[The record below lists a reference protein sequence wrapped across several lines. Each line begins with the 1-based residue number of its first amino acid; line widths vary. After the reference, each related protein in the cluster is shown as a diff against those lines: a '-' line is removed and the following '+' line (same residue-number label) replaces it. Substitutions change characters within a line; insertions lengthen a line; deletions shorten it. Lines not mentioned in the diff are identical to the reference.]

1 MQIGPSRRRWTGS
14 AGRRRGSAGAW
25 TRTQATSMIWRG
37 DRPPEERNRD
47 AYVESLQAG
56 CCRRRRNPRITH
68 DGAGCG
74 EKSRSPRALP
84 AATTDTSSM
93 PGGRCQEGGHHK
105 ISFFNRN
112 LTGTRGLTRPYQDLK
127 EVRYEV
133 LGVDQDDDLGDRHL
147 RLLHQGLLDLPPGAG
162 QRPRQSRR
170 SRRRP

>member
-25 TRTQATSMIWRG
+25 TRTQATSMIWQG

-112 LTGTRGLTRPYQDLK
+112 STGTRGLTRPYRDLE
-127 EVRYEV
+127 EVRCEV
-133 LGVDQDDDLGDRHL
+133 LGVDQDGGLGDHHL
-147 RLLHQGLLDLPPGAG
+147 RLLDLSLL
-162 QRPRQSRR
+162 PRGSTAAA
-170 SRRRP
+170 SSESSSSE